1 MQREGKFVVLAY
13 NIWSYGNTWWFGK
26 RRKRGERYI
35 SLCYFI
41 AFNLHNLLA
50 SLLHDSDGRI
60 EFIQEVR
67 DGLSS
72 KYILGNRH
80 CSYPGIDFKANTLIS
95 PRRRNSWDRHPWK
108 GEERTTLSF
117 STEAPGPQKKWRH
130 GRHFFCLDWR
140 NLKDLYG
147 DSWNIWARI
156 SSNSSLSGG
165 FSM

>member
-1 MQREGKFVVLAY
+1 MAILGDLAREEK
-13 NIWSYGNTWWFGK
+13 
-26 RRKRGERYI
+26 GERYI

-50 SLLHDSDGRI
+50 SLLHNSDGRI

-95 PRRRNSWDRHPWK
+95 PRRRNS
-108 GEERTTLSF
+108 
-117 STEAPGPQKKWRH
+117 
-130 GRHFFCLDWR
+130 
-140 NLKDLYG
+140 
-147 DSWNIWARI
+147 
-156 SSNSSLSGG
+156 
-165 FSM
+165 